1 MSLEPS
7 ATLEADLAFVASLS
21 PDHVPEFGRAALQV
35 LQQQAPTKMFANAAK
50 ALGVEVAAVE
60 RGVQALGYVLL
71 RGAQRALP
79 AARLLDGVEL
89 ALQPA
94 ALQALHAFYEEAGPA
109 LGALVSK
116 ALQLPAYHSLEWR
129 LQVCVGGRHVAA
141 APPKPSLLLRVH
153 TADGGATGPDAAS
166 ATTTGHL
173 LQADFA
179 NLRRMASELEAA
191 LVEDRSTHSRR
202 MNKYSN
208 AS

>member
-89 ALQPA
+89 ALPPA

-129 LQVCVGGRHVAA
+129 
-141 APPKPSLLLRVH
+141 PPKPSLLLRVH
-153 TADGGATGPDAAS
+153 TADGGATGPDAA
-166 ATTTGHL
+166 AAATTGHV

>member
-1 MSLEPS
+1 MDFG
-7 ATLEADLAFVASLS
+7 AAAAI
-21 PDHVPEFGRAALQV
+21 PDVV
-35 LQQQAPTKMFANAAK
+35 
-50 ALGVEVAAVE
+50 
-60 RGVQALGYVLL
+60 
-71 RGAQRALP
+71 
-79 AARLLDGVEL
+79 
-89 ALQPA
+89 
-94 ALQALHAFYEEAGPA
+94 
-109 LGALVSK
+109 
-116 ALQLPAYHSLEWR
+116 EWR

-153 TADGGATGPDAAS
+153 TADGGATGPDAA
-166 ATTTGHL
+166 AAATTGHV